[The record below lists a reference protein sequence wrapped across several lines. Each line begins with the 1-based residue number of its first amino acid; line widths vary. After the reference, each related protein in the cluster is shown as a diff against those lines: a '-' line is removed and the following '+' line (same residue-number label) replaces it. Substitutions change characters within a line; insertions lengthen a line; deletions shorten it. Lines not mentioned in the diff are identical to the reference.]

1 VDPLTHA
8 DWKQVEKANPSY
20 PLDTPREAILRMRK
34 KLGPESFLREGLGVW
49 DENGASVYL
58 SEAMWTA
65 VRDPKSRR
73 DGGPVALGV
82 HISGDRATAYIGAV
96 GHRDD
101 GRLHVEIV
109 DITQPSKAVQAIKVL
124 HKRLRCPVA
133 IDPGSHAGSLIQPL
147 EDEGIEVEQ
156 ATLQKYAAACGTVYD
171 AVKDKHLRHI
181 GQVQLDDCMP
191 PSIRALPRGAWVWD
205 EPALKAVTLAVHG
218 FGLTDSGDGF
228 NIW

>member
-1 VDPLTHA
+1 
-8 DWKQVEKANPSY
+8 
-20 PLDTPREAILRMRK
+20 MRK
-34 KLGPESFLREGLGVW
+34 KLGPESFLREGLGIW

-58 SEAMWTA
+58 SEAMWEA
-65 VRDPKSRR
+65 VRDPTSRR

-82 HISGDRATAYIGAV
+82 HISGDRATAYVGAV

-101 GRLHVEIV
+101 GLLHVEIV
-109 DITQPSKAVQAIKVL
+109 DITQPSKAVAAIKAL
-124 HKRLRCPVA
+124 HERLRCPVA
-133 IDPGSHAGSLIQPL
+133 LDPGSHAGSLIQPL

-171 AVKDKHLRHI
+171 AVKDKHLRHR
-181 GQVQLDDCMP
+181 GQAQLDDCMP

-218 FGLTDSGDGF
+218 FGMAGPGDGF